1 MKLLESPDTHRTT
14 EVQTG
19 NRGVAQ
25 LLRDVAEDGV
35 HLARQEVQLAR
46 IEFAQIA
53 RDIGKGTGFTV
64 AAAMIGLL
72 TVQMLVFGIVLLL
85 GDAVFRGNYWIAAF
99 VLTAILGGLAYFL
112 LKRGTALLSPKNIK
126 PEQTLATLR
135 RHKDG

>member
-1 MKLLESPDTHRTT
+1 MKMASAP
-14 EVQTG
+14 QT
-19 NRGVAQ
+19 NRGVGQ
-25 LLRDVAEDGV
+25 LLREVAEDGA

-53 RDIGKGTGFTV
+53 RDIGKGTVLAV
-64 AAAMIGLL
+64 AAAMLGLL
-72 TVQMLVFGIVLLL
+72 TVQMLVFGFVLLL
-85 GDAVFRGNYWIAAF
+85 GEALFRGHYWIAAF
-99 VLTAILGGLAYFL
+99 VLTLILGGVSFYL